1 MKRFTQLTIVGLLA
15 TSLLLSGCA
24 SKWDQQMAAL
34 KKDPIV
40 TATWEG
46 IEFIGSTES
55 ENRDYKSPPPH
66 IERCYQSTLPQEVTF
81 QTILQTAQEYG
92 WIQSPGLSTTTSARL
107 TKTIRYNATNS
118 SVVSL
123 GIGVGANE
131 CGQVYTGN
139 VQIGI
144 MIG

>member
-34 KKDPIV
+34 KKDPMV

-66 IERCYQSTLPQEVTF
+66 IERCYRSSLPPDITF
-81 QTILQTAQEYG
+81 QMLVHSAQEYG
-92 WIQSPGLSTTTSARL
+92 WKPTPGPSPKTIIGLS
-107 TKTIRYNATNS
+107 KTIDYSSTRSSNAILTIWTAPDTCLKYPTS
-118 SVVSL
+118 
-123 GIGVGANE
+123 
-131 CGQVYTGN
+131 N